1 MTTVVEGRSYLR
13 SSAVLWACTAGPEA
27 KEDPIRITNARSYLR
42 DPKQQAVSSCLGDH
56 SEDVCPL
63 AGHTCWLCGLPCES
77 AKQLTEHLR
86 ETNDDRH
93 RVLGDDKLILPAHIP
108 NQTAAMLIHQ
118 GARMIAS
125 IEQAGTGVAL
135 PAIRGLNALVGG
147 PRGLKQHS
155 RAGPE

>member
-1 MTTVVEGRSYLR
+1 MRE
-13 SSAVLWACTAGPEA
+13 
-27 KEDPIRITNARSYLR
+27 
-42 DPKQQAVSSCLGDH
+42 
-56 SEDVCPL
+56 
-63 AGHTCWLCGLPCES
+63 

-86 ETNDDRH
+86 EANDDRH
-93 RVLGDDKLILPAHIP
+93 RVLGDDKLIIPSHIP
-108 NQTAAMLIHQ
+108 NQTELAMLIHQ

-135 PAIRGLNALVGG
+135 PVIRDLDALVGS